1 MQEDAVV
8 ENGQQGVLV
17 FPALD
22 PAAGG
27 VEAARWDVATGLL
40 TPAARS
46 WRHKPVVVDGR
57 ARVDVSGRKNGVDLV
72 VERANGWR
80 SAAVPLLEVTGTAA
94 VGQSIE
100 LLRALITEV
109 DRRRPSGADQA
120 LALLQAQVRYLQND
134 GGPVQSSP
142 LAAKVAGGLER
153 IAKLGL
159 Q

>member
-1 MQEDAVV
+1 MQEDTVV
-8 ENGQQGVLV
+8 EASQPDVLV
-17 FPALD
+17 FPSLD
-22 PAAGG
+22 PAARGA
-27 VEAARWDVATGLL
+27 EAARWDVATGLL

-94 VGQSIE
+94 VGQPLE
-100 LLRALITEV
+100 LVRALIVEV
-109 DRRRPSGADQA
+109 ERRRPAGADQA
-120 LALLQAQVRYLQND
+120 LALLQAQVRYLQHD
-134 GGPVQSSP
+134 GGPVQASP
-142 LAAKVAGGLER
+142 LAGKIAGGLDR

>member
-8 ENGQQGVLV
+8 EDGQRGVLV

-27 VEAARWDVATGLL
+27 AEAARWDVATGVL
-40 TPAARS
+40 TPAVRS

-57 ARVDVSGRKNGVDLV
+57 ARVDVTGRKNGVDLV

-80 SAAVPLLEVTGTAA
+80 SAAVPLLEVTSSSAA
-94 VGQSIE
+94 GLPLDLVQA
-100 LLRALITEV
+100 LLGEV
-109 DRRRPSGADQA
+109 DKRRPDGADRVI
-120 LALLQAQVRYLQND
+120 ALLQAQVRYLQHD
-134 GGPVQSSP
+134 GGPVQASP
-142 LAAKVAGGLER
+142 LAGRIAGGLER